1 MKRYGGV
8 VVMKSSKIIV
18 IVIVVLGI
26 FLGLVSFFVNS
37 LKKDQLETKKIMNMI
52 VKEYDLFEDQVLT
65 FNDVRDQVYIVV
77 FQDTYYDSLKDS
89 YEKFNNTMQELEK
102 NVDQVV
108 DQSLK
113 LKSHCDTYYSDSSI
127 NNKCSTFKQ
136 LYEEVMNSFVND
148 VEKYNE
154 LLDDYNDYLK
164 ENGHTDE
171 GLLEYKTDKKY
182 IDFNKDKEYSGR
194 E

>member
-18 IVIVVLGI
+18 IVIVVLCI

-65 FNDVRDQVYIVV
+65 FNDVRDQVYKVV

-89 YEKFNNTMQELEK
+89 YE
-102 NVDQVV
+102 
-108 DQSLK
+108 
-113 LKSHCDTYYSDSSI
+113 
-127 NNKCSTFKQ
+127 
-136 LYEEVMNSFVND
+136 
-148 VEKYNE
+148 
-154 LLDDYNDYLK
+154 
-164 ENGHTDE
+164 
-171 GLLEYKTDKKY
+171 
-182 IDFNKDKEYSGR
+182 
-194 E
+194 

>member
-65 FNDVRDQVYIVV
+65 FNDVRDQVYKVV
-77 FQDTYYDSLKDS
+77 FQDTYYDSLKYS
-89 YEKFNNTMQELEK
+89 YENFNN
-102 NVDQVV
+102 N
-108 DQSLK
+108 
-113 LKSHCDTYYSDSSI
+113 I
-127 NNKCSTFKQ
+127 
-136 LYEEVMNSFVND
+136 
-148 VEKYNE
+148 KY
-154 LLDDYNDYLK
+154 L
-164 ENGHTDE
+164 
-171 GLLEYKTDKKY
+171 
-182 IDFNKDKEYSGR
+182 
-194 E
+194 